1 MLEIFNLINN
11 DIFLSFSSLIIGLVL
26 FFISRNKNNS
36 ISFMLGIAFYIS
48 GIFMLINT
56 KFMIEESFGRWLLT
70 FVGTVLPLM
79 IGKNNK

>member
-1 MLEIFNLINN
+1 
-11 DIFLSFSSLIIGLVL
+11 
-26 FFISRNKNNS
+26 
-36 ISFMLGIAFYIS
+36 MLGIAFYIS

-79 IGKNNK
+79 IGKNDK

>member
-1 MLEIFNLINN
+1 
-11 DIFLSFSSLIIGLVL
+11 
-26 FFISRNKNNS
+26 
-36 ISFMLGIAFYIS
+36 MLGIAFYIS

>member
-11 DIFLSFSSLIIGLVL
+11 DLFLSFSSLIIGLVL

-48 GIFMLINT
+48 GIFMLINA

-70 FVGTVLPLM
+70 FIGTVLPLM
-79 IGKNNK
+79 VGKNNK